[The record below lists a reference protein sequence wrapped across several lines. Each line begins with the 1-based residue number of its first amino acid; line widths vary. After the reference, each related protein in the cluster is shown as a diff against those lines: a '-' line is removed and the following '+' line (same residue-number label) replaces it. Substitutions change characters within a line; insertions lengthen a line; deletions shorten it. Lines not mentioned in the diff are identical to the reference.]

1 MHPLPTEL
9 MRFRS
14 QHMNRIVVALPIRS
28 DPRPDLVAS
37 IDKSGQWSA
46 RALMRPL
53 RTATNRSTPTGC
65 LTRSQGRPYVSRKA
79 LSAGMGAELLVLNR
93 RHDCAL
99 KYIASPESEW
109 GSWRSKMNGTS
120 IDSPVAPTYAKSP
133 RIVRARAHTWPRDH
147 F

>member
-1 MHPLPTEL
+1 MVCNGWLDYAPLANGTYAFPI
-9 MRFRS
+9 MP

-79 LSAGMGAELLVLNR
+79 LFAGMRQIIG
-93 RHDCAL
+93 
-99 KYIASPESEW
+99 PE
-109 GSWRSKMNGTS
+109 
-120 IDSPVAPTYAKSP
+120 PTA
-133 RIVRARAHTWPRDH
+133 
-147 F
+147 